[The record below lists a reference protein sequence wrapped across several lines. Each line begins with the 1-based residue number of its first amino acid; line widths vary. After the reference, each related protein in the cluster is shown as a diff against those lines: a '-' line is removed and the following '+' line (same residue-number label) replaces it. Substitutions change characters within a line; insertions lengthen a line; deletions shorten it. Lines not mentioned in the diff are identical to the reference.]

1 MDNRDMMQYG
11 YFQNIPGNMAYG
23 NFGYQGPPG
32 SLMNGM
38 MYNPPGMNNYMSNNM
53 NNYDNSMNSPVQEIN
68 NRLNNLESRV
78 KSLEQ
83 KLNNNSYQDDGS
95 MYML

>member
-11 YFQNIPGNMAYG
+11 YFQNIPGNIMYG

-32 SLMNGM
+32 SLMS
-38 MYNPPGMNNYMSNNM
+38 GMNYMPNGYQGNNQEYDNNM
-53 NNYDNSMNSPVQEIN
+53 ITNFTEIN
-68 NRLNNLESRV
+68 NRLSNLEARV

-83 KLNNNSYQDDGS
+83 KLNSSYQDDSS

>member
-11 YFQNIPGNMAYG
+11 YFQNMPGNMMYG

-38 MYNPPGMNNYMSNNM
+38 P
-53 NNYDNSMNSPVQEIN
+53 
-68 NRLNNLESRV
+68 
-78 KSLEQ
+78 
-83 KLNNNSYQDDGS
+83 
-95 MYML
+95 

>member
-11 YFQNIPGNMAYG
+11 YFQNVPGNIAYG

-32 SLMNGM
+32 SLMNNM
-38 MYNPPGMNNYMSNNM
+38 MYNPQGMNNYMPNNM
-53 NNYDNSMNSPVQEIN
+53 NGYDNNINSLIQEIN
-68 NRLNNLESRV
+68 NRLSNLETKV

-83 KLNNNSYQDDGS
+83 KISSNSYQDDSS